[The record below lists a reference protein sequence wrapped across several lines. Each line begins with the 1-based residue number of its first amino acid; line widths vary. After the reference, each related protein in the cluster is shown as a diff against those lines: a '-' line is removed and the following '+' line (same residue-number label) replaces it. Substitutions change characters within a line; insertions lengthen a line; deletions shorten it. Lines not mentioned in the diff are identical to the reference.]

1 MLRKT
6 AYFIINT
13 ISVLIILMAVFILL
27 IVVLTKPGKT
37 PQFGGYMVLRI
48 TTGSMEP
55 AYPVDSLI
63 LVRKTSPQAVRK
75 GDVISFYSSD
85 PALSGAVN
93 THRVVAVEEGTD
105 GVRFVTRGDAN
116 NTVDRYDVD
125 ASDLLGKV
133 EGSSLILGKAVRLLS
148 NPLIFVPIILLPLG
162 IILFGNLIRT
172 IVYARTIAREEE
184 EAAVQ
189 EAIRQIR
196 AQKKDVSGQSA
207 AGSVPE
213 TSDKTNRKAKD

>member
-1 MLRKT
+1 MI
-6 AYFIINT
+6 F
-13 ISVLIILMAVFILL
+13 F
-27 IVVLTKPGKT
+27 
-37 PQFGGYMVLRI
+37 
-48 TTGSMEP
+48 
-55 AYPVDSLI
+55 
-63 LVRKTSPQAVRK
+63 
-75 GDVISFYSSD
+75 SD
-85 PALSGAVN
+85 N
-93 THRVVAVEEGTD
+93 IR
-105 GVRFVTRGDAN
+105 
-116 NTVDRYDVD
+116 
-125 ASDLLGKV
+125 
-133 EGSSLILGKAVRLLS
+133 VRLLS

>member
-1 MLRKT
+1 MR
-6 AYFIINT
+6 I
-13 ISVLIILMAVFILL
+13 
-27 IVVLTKPGKT
+27 TKPES
-37 PQFGGYMVLRI
+37 FGEDGF
-48 TTGSMEP
+48 
-55 AYPVDSLI
+55 
-63 LVRKTSPQAVRK
+63 
-75 GDVISFYSSD
+75 VIFFSD
-85 PALSGAVN
+85 N
-93 THRVVAVEEGTD
+93 IR
-105 GVRFVTRGDAN
+105 
-116 NTVDRYDVD
+116 
-125 ASDLLGKV
+125 
-133 EGSSLILGKAVRLLS
+133 VRLLS

>member
-27 IVVLTKPGKT
+27 IVVMTKPGKT

-63 LVRKTSPQAVRK
+63 LVRKTSPRSVRK

-85 PALSGAVN
+85 PALAGAVN

-133 EGSSLILGKAVRLLS
+133 EGGETTV
-148 NPLIFVPIILLPLG
+148 
-162 IILFGNLIRT
+162 
-172 IVYARTIAREEE
+172 
-184 EAAVQ
+184 
-189 EAIRQIR
+189 
-196 AQKKDVSGQSA
+196 QSA
-207 AGSVPE
+207 DLCADHPAAAGNHPVWQ
-213 TSDKTNRKAKD
+213 SDPDHRVCQDDRQGGGRGRSAGGNPPDPRTEKRRFRTVCRWQRAGNV